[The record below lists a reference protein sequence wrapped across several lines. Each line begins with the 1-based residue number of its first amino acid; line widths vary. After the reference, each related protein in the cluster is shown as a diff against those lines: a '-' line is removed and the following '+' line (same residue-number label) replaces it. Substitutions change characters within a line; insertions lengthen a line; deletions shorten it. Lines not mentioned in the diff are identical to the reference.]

1 MTQEEI
7 MKEILA
13 KLPAEIVEKIKAKTI
28 TEDEVKQYLQPLLE
42 QFKDQIEGFAPL
54 SDEQLEAVNG
64 SGILDNIW
72 GTIKCLANNVPS
84 DGLKSAIK
92 DCFDDDDQEAK
103 IFKAGRQ
110 EAKVR

>member
-1 MTQEEI
+1 

-13 KLPAEIVEKIKAKTI
+13 KLPADIVEKIKAKTI

-64 SGILDNIW
+64 SGFSDIFKIKTL
-72 GTIKCLANNVPS
+72 KCLFNNAVNRDI
-84 DGLKSAIK
+84 DGMKG
-92 DCFDDDDQEAK
+92 CFDDDDQEVK